1 MVIHGME
8 IGGGVRD
15 GRCHARIRGADEWI
29 HFGSQLVINSN
40 DITKEVVE
48 AGGNV
53 DLEWGWKEAP
63 QE

>member
-8 IGGGVRD
+8 IGSGVRD

-53 DLEWGWKEAP
+53 DLEWGRTEAS